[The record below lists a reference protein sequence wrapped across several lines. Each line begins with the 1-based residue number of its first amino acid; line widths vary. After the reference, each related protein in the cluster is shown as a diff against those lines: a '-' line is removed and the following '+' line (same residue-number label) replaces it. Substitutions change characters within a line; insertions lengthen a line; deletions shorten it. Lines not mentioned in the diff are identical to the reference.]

1 MFIRDRP
8 AIAHSLFRPKC
19 QLKAPGPPIQL
30 WTRTH
35 SGFCCSRSEPRL
47 AKGKHMAFQD
57 VQYRGQCPI
66 CYREITLASIE
77 PYINNSGLE
86 IHNYKIHN
94 FKCER
99 CGPVISE
106 IVANPA
112 QFAA

>member
-1 MFIRDRP
+1 
-8 AIAHSLFRPKC
+8 
-19 QLKAPGPPIQL
+19 
-30 WTRTH
+30 
-35 SGFCCSRSEPRL
+35 
-47 AKGKHMAFQD
+47 MAFQD
-57 VQYRGQCPI
+57 VQYGGQCPI

-86 IHNYKIHN
+86 IYNYKIHN